1 MFNIMTDKYIVMFLA
16 IMAARAIA
24 VPLSPPFPA
33 PELQYILD
41 QSAASVLVASPK
53 FAAKAAEVLATDL
66 QQKPIYFELPK
77 HTGSEAAAEPVTLAD
92 EDTEGAGMMLYTSG
106 TTNRPVRYI
115 SPFYRCL
122 FMLTWNLERR
132 TSS

>member
-1 MFNIMTDKYIVMFLA
+1 MLLA

-53 FAAKAAEVLATDL
+53 FAAKAREVLATDL
-66 QQKPIYFELPK
+66 QRKPVYFELPK
-77 HTGSEAAAEPVTLAD
+77 HTGRAANKETVSLAD
-92 EDTEGAGMMLYTSG
+92 EDLSGAGLMLYTSG
-106 TTNRPVRYI
+106 TTNRPV
-115 SPFYRCL
+115 STSHS
-122 FMLTWNLERR
+122 LTA
-132 TSS
+132 TTIFAYT